1 MERRTHYE
9 TLEVSES
16 ASLEVLRAAH
26 RALVKRYHPDVG
38 EEADP
43 ERMKLINE
51 AWEVLSDPERR
62 AAYDAS
68 LREPAVLAP
77 IAPTREEL
85 TVEPWGATPVL
96 GPALARARRGA
107 RIHLRP
113 GTYRESL
120 VIDREVELV
129 GQGLSGGVLI
139 EAAEGAAVQV
149 QAAGVTLRNLTVHAR
164 GLGEDSHAVSIRGS
178 RARLENC
185 AVSSVSGT
193 GILVTNGAQVIV
205 HGCRVEQAGD
215 NGIAFQGGIGHL
227 EDCAV
232 TSAGSHGVLVNGQVT
247 MLACRV
253 HDAGSVGVAFRGGAR
268 GLVEDCD
275 VAGNG
280 RLERALGS
288 VQVAE
293 GSDPVFR
300 SCRIRV
306 GQDVGVS
313 VEGSRG
319 TFDRCQISGH
329 LGPAILLGEGADP
342 TFRDCDVSDTG
353 GEDEQQGIG
362 IWVGRGA
369 RGLFERCRVHHNRSE
384 GLHVEPTGDPT
395 LRDCTIRA
403 SQIGVRAV
411 GEALGR
417 LLACTIAEASK
428 ACVTCESGADPA
440 LNACSLSDGTVGIGC
455 FDSRGTFTACRIS
468 GMRDTGVQVSGG
480 QSSPQFDDCQI
491 HGNDQFGVVAME
503 GGGGTFAG
511 CDIFG
516 NRLSG
521 VLIRSAATTSL
532 RNCAIRQNREAG
544 VFFNADGQGSVS
556 SSNLT
561 GNAMGPVVVR
571 RSNPS
576 GTGNR
581 TDGVKIG
588 HRGFTES
595 WSDSPES
602 SDDPYLSGL
611 DHERLH
617 TNVYFGE
624 LTAIAALVRD
634 FARQRMAVWR
644 QTQEEASP
652 DGHRIRMTYSFQETR
667 EVRPVE
673 AESPEGSDGRR
684 GRTRAAS
691 EIVKIP
697 YELECRIDLRM
708 IRPLCVEVSARVAEH
723 IDPGRTVEDYKLGT
737 EYLAPS
743 LLHSIGYFGTQLDPY
758 LVGHLLPES

>member
-9 TLEVSES
+9 ILEVSES

-38 EEADP
+38 EESDP

-51 AWEVLSDPERR
+51 AWAVLSDPERR

-77 IAPTREEL
+77 IPPTREEL
-85 TVEPWGATPVL
+85 TVEPSGGTPVI
-96 GPALARARRGA
+96 GQALARARRGA

-129 GQGLSGGVLI
+129 GEGLSGGVVI
-139 EAAEGAAVQV
+139 EAAEGPGVHI
-149 QAAGVTLRNLTVHAR
+149 QAAGVTLRNLAVHAR
-164 GLGEDSHAVSIRGS
+164 GPGEESHAVSIRGS

-185 AVSSVSGT
+185 SISSVSGT
-193 GILVTNGAQVIV
+193 GILVTKGAQVIV

-215 NGIAFQGGIGHL
+215 NGIAFHGGIGHL

-232 TSAGSHGVLVNGQVT
+232 TSAGSHGVLVDGQVT
-247 MLACRV
+247 MLTCRV
-253 HDAGSVGVAFRGGAR
+253 HDAGSVGVAFTDGAR

-288 VQVAE
+288 VRVTGGA
-293 GSDPVFR
+293 DPVFR
-300 SCRIRV
+300 GCRIRV

-353 GEDEQQGIG
+353 GEDEQQGVG
-362 IWVGRGA
+362 IWVGHGA
-369 RGLFERCRVHHNRSE
+369 RGRVARCRVHHNRRE
-384 GLHVEPTGDPT
+384 GLHIEPTGDPT
-395 LRDCTIRA
+395 LRDCTIRE

-411 GEALGR
+411 GDARGR
-417 LLACTIAEASK
+417 LLGCTIVEASR
-428 ACVTCESGADPA
+428 ACVTCESGADVG
-440 LNACSLSDGTVGIGC
+440 LNACSLSDATAGIAC
-455 FDSRGTFTACRIS
+455 LDSRGTFTACRIS

-480 QSSPQFDDCQI
+480 QSSPQFEDCQI

-503 GGGGTFAG
+503 SGAGTLTG

-521 VLIRSAATTSL
+521 VLIRSGATTAV
-532 RNCAIRQNREAG
+532 RNCTIRQNREAG
-544 VFFNADGQGSVS
+544 VFFNAGGDGSVS

-561 GNAMGPVVVR
+561 GNSMGPVVVR

-576 GTGNR
+576 GGGNR
-581 TDGVKIG
+581 TDGVRIG
-588 HRGFTES
+588 HRGITDS

-624 LTAIAALVRD
+624 LTAVAGLVRD
-634 FARQRMAVWR
+634 
-644 QTQEEASP
+644 
-652 DGHRIRMTYSFQETR
+652 
-667 EVRPVE
+667 
-673 AESPEGSDGRR
+673 
-684 GRTRAAS
+684 
-691 EIVKIP
+691 
-697 YELECRIDLRM
+697 
-708 IRPLCVEVSARVAEH
+708 
-723 IDPGRTVEDYKLGT
+723 
-737 EYLAPS
+737 
-743 LLHSIGYFGTQLDPY
+743 
-758 LVGHLLPES
+758 

>member
-1 MERRTHYE
+1 MERGTHYE
-9 TLEVSES
+9 ILEVSES

-51 AWEVLSDPERR
+51 AWAVLSDPERR

-77 IAPTREEL
+77 IPPTREEL
-85 TVEPWGATPVL
+85 TVEPSGGTPVI
-96 GPALARARRGA
+96 GQALARARRGA

-129 GQGLSGGVLI
+129 GEGLSGGVVI
-139 EAAEGAAVQV
+139 EAAEGPGVHV
-149 QAAGVTLRNLTVHAR
+149 QAAGVTLRNITVHAR
-164 GLGEDSHAVSIRGS
+164 GPGEESHAVSIRGS

-185 AVSSVSGT
+185 AVASVSGT
-193 GILVTNGAQVIV
+193 GIMVTKGAQVIV

-232 TSAGSHGVLVNGQVT
+232 TSAGSHGVLVDGQVT
-247 MLACRV
+247 MLTCRV
-253 HDAGSVGVAFRGGAR
+253 HDAGSVGVAFTDGAR

-288 VQVAE
+288 VRVTGGA
-293 GSDPVFR
+293 DPVFR
-300 SCRIRV
+300 GCRIRV

-353 GEDEQQGIG
+353 GEDEQQGVG
-362 IWVGRGA
+362 IWVGHGA
-369 RGLFERCRVHHNRSE
+369 RGRFERCRVHHNRSE
-384 GLHVEPTGDPT
+384 GVHIEPTGDPT
-395 LRDCTIRA
+395 LRDCTIREN
-403 SQIGVRAV
+403 QIGVRAV
-411 GEALGR
+411 GDARGR
-417 LLACTIAEASK
+417 LLGCTIVEASR
-428 ACVTCESGADPA
+428 ACVTCESGADVG
-440 LNACSLSDGTVGIGC
+440 LNACSLSDATVGIAC
-455 FDSRGTFTACRIS
+455 LDSRGTFNACRIS

-480 QSSPQFDDCQI
+480 QSSPQFEDCQI

-503 GGGGTFAG
+503 SGAGTLTG

-521 VLIRSAATTSL
+521 VLIRSGATTEV
-532 RNCAIRQNREAG
+532 RNCTIRQNREAG
-544 VFFNADGQGSVS
+544 VFFNAGGQGSVS

-561 GNAMGPVVVR
+561 GNSMGPVVVR

-576 GTGNR
+576 GSGNR
-581 TDGVKIG
+581 TDGVRIG
-588 HRGFTES
+588 HRGITDS

-624 LTAIAALVRD
+624 LTAVAGLVRD

-652 DGHRIRMTYSFQETR
+652 DGHRIRLTYAFQETR

-673 AESPEGSDGRR
+673 AASPEDGKGRR
-684 GRTRAAS
+684 GRARAAT
-691 EIVKIP
+691 EIVSIP
-697 YELECRIDLRM
+697 YELECRIDLRI
-708 IRPLCVEVSARVAEH
+708 IRSLCVEVSARVAEH
-723 IDPGRTVEDYKLGT
+723 IDPGRTVKDYELGT

-758 LVGHLLPES
+758 LVGSLMPES